1 MAEYWGDS
9 RFLIM
14 FFWCLK
20 VVLLPRVYSEI
31 RRPRAQWPLGR
42 RGEPRFAWGPVFSAV
57 CVASRTLA
65 GGSSQ
70 PTPSAPLDVLIRLGR
85 GRSGRRWEAIRA
97 RFGQTECHQQCGRCQ
112 SSRYLYGQT
121 RALPLSSFDYVFGQ
135 NVTELNPACAIA
147 LRSPASERPS
157 DLKRY
162 SPDIVIFTYT
172 RILPWAEGCS
182 PSSGMASKTGALIT
196 NTVLRQQTCF
206 NRAFISCFH
215 GS

>member
-1 MAEYWGDS
+1 
-9 RFLIM
+9 M

-85 GRSGRRWEAIRA
+85 GRRGRADGAGRQFERALARQNVTSGAAAAKAPATSTA
-97 RFGQTECHQQCGRCQ
+97 RHVP
-112 SSRYLYGQT
+112 Y
-121 RALPLSSFDYVFGQ
+121 LPLSSFDYVFGQ

-147 LRSPASERPS
+147 LRPPASERPS

-182 PSSGMASKTGALIT
+182 PSSGMASK
-196 NTVLRQQTCF
+196 
-206 NRAFISCFH
+206 
-215 GS
+215 

>member
-20 VVLLPRVYSEI
+20 VVLLPRVYSET

-85 GRSGRRWEAIRA
+85 GRRGRADGA
-97 RFGQTECHQQCGRCQ
+97 GRQ
-112 SSRYLYGQT
+112 FE
-121 RALPLSSFDYVFGQ
+121 RALARQ
-135 NVTELNPACAIA
+135 NVTSGAAAAKAPATSTARHVPY
-147 LRSPASERPS
+147 LLVRSTTCNSAR
-157 DLKRY
+157 
-162 SPDIVIFTYT
+162 T
-172 RILPWAEGCS
+172 S
-182 PSSGMASKTGALIT
+182 PSSI
-196 NTVLRQQTCF
+196 LRHRPPVTRF
-206 NRAFISCFH
+206 
-215 GS
+215 

>member
-1 MAEYWGDS
+1 MRPLLPSARSTASPTSGIGPGPGSVRTSYQSSRKWPSTGDS

-85 GRSGRRWEAIRA
+85 GRRGRADGA
-97 RFGQTECHQQCGRCQ
+97 GRQ
-112 SSRYLYGQT
+112 FE
-121 RALPLSSFDYVFGQ
+121 RALARQ
-135 NVTELNPACAIA
+135 NVTSGAAAAKAPATSTARHVPY
-147 LRSPASERPS
+147 L
-157 DLKRY
+157 L
-162 SPDIVIFTYT
+162 YT
-172 RILPWAEGCS
+172 S
-182 PSSGMASKTGALIT
+182 
-196 NTVLRQQTCF
+196 
-206 NRAFISCFH
+206 
-215 GS
+215 